1 MNFSWAMDLDP
12 KGANN
17 QIKEAIDKRYLPDD
31 EEPITQ
37 EEQISEY
44 HPYDLGL
51 YVIIQTRKLVKHH
64 IRGNRY
70 FFMAQNKVENF
81 LNIQKAAFCI
91 RILFLNT
98 VDFYTKWNFREIEQG
113 NVTTVCIWS
122 QVTSFSSESS
132 LLCDFDKSIA
142 DFYLNFNLCN

>member
-1 MNFSWAMDLDP
+1 M
-12 KGANN
+12 GV
-17 QIKEAIDKRYLPDD
+17 DKRYLPDD

-51 YVIIQTRKLVKHH
+51 YVIIQTRKLVKHR

-70 FFMAQNKVENF
+70 FFMAQNKVEKF

-98 VDFYTKWNFREIEQG
+98 VDFLYQMKF
-113 NVTTVCIWS
+113 
-122 QVTSFSSESS
+122 
-132 LLCDFDKSIA
+132 
-142 DFYLNFNLCN
+142 

>member
-44 HPYDLGL
+44 HPCDLGL
-51 YVIIQTRKLVKHH
+51 YVIIQTRNLVKHR

-91 RILFLNT
+91 RILFLNNRFFT
-98 VDFYTKWNFREIEQG
+98 PNEILG
-113 NVTTVCIWS
+113 
-122 QVTSFSSESS
+122 
-132 LLCDFDKSIA
+132 K
-142 DFYLNFNLCN
+142 LNRVIKQQCAYGAR